1 MSTLRTL
8 TLFTTWIAAH
18 LLWSQSVD
26 LTFNPDDISSGM
38 GRGANTVVRTAVLR
52 SDGVVVIGGAFTS
65 YNTSAAGRIAALDE
79 QGLPLG
85 AFSSYIHA
93 NDIVY
98 ALAALP
104 DAQLLVGGA
113 FSSYQQAAHNRLVR
127 LNADGSVDPS
137 FDVGSGAD
145 GIVRSIVVQLD
156 GKVVVAGAFT
166 TFNGQAVGRIVR
178 LEADGAVDA
187 SFQPVSGAN
196 DDVRCLALQPDGAIL
211 IGGTFT
217 QYDGVACGRIA
228 RLNTDGTLDAGFQA
242 APGTNN
248 TVSTMALQSD
258 GRIVIGGEF
267 VNVHGTSR
275 SRLARLQTDGAVDG
289 SFTTNMGGGVN
300 SCVVLPDDR
309 LLLGGAFQAV
319 NLTSRRFVARLTASG
334 AVDNTFVID
343 DGFDQ
348 MVQDVLALPDGRVMV
363 MGQFVSY
370 NGRYA
375 PRVARLL
382 ATGALDTDH
391 NPLHACS
398 GTIHDLVVDGE
409 ERILIGGLFDAYDGV
424 IVNSLARL
432 LPDGALDPSFQTG
445 TGPGSNEQVECVLI
459 RPDGRIMVGG
469 GFGTFGDVDCG
480 GLVRLETDGSL
491 DPSFAL
497 NTSGAQIRSMA
508 LAADDQLMVAGNFS
522 TFLGQPLND
531 VARLNADGTVDA
543 TFDPG
548 SGADNFIN
556 AVGVQSDGKVIIGG
570 AFTTFNGAPA
580 NKLARLLPDGSLDPS
595 FTTMIVGAGSI
606 ESIVVLP
613 DDRLYVGG
621 AFGNLGGVQLSGLAL
636 LNADGS
642 VDTDF
647 GAVASGISINDIHR
661 LTDGKMLIGGSFNTL
676 FGSTANCI
684 LRLNADG
691 SVDNSISLGA
701 GVDGTGSCR
710 AVGAQQAGG
719 ILVAG
724 IFSSFDGIPR
734 NNIAR
739 VGGSNVPTA
748 ITEPLEA
755 TAVMS
760 PNPTTGVARYITEFS
775 GPTSI
780 TIWDATGRLLEQRAF
795 LATAGTAHQLDLSQH
810 PAGTY
815 LVRLATQEGQRTA
828 RIVVVR

>member
-1 MSTLRTL
+1 
-8 TLFTTWIAAH
+8 
-18 LLWSQSVD
+18 
-26 LTFNPDDISSGM
+26 
-38 GRGANTVVRTAVLR
+38 
-52 SDGVVVIGGAFTS
+52 
-65 YNTSAAGRIAALDE
+65 
-79 QGLPLG
+79 
-85 AFSSYIHA
+85 
-93 NDIVY
+93 
-98 ALAALP
+98 
-104 DAQLLVGGA
+104 
-113 FSSYQQAAHNRLVR
+113 
-127 LNADGSVDPS
+127 
-137 FDVGSGAD
+137 
-145 GIVRSIVVQLD
+145 
-156 GKVVVAGAFT
+156 
-166 TFNGQAVGRIVR
+166 
-178 LEADGAVDA
+178 
-187 SFQPVSGAN
+187 
-196 DDVRCLALQPDGAIL
+196 
-211 IGGTFT
+211 
-217 QYDGVACGRIA
+217 
-228 RLNTDGTLDAGFQA
+228 
-242 APGTNN
+242 
-248 TVSTMALQSD
+248 
-258 GRIVIGGEF
+258 
-267 VNVHGTSR
+267 
-275 SRLARLQTDGAVDG
+275 
-289 SFTTNMGGGVN
+289 
-300 SCVVLPDDR
+300 
-309 LLLGGAFQAV
+309 
-319 NLTSRRFVARLTASG
+319 
-334 AVDNTFVID
+334 
-343 DGFDQ
+343 
-348 MVQDVLALPDGRVMV
+348 
-363 MGQFVSY
+363 
-370 NGRYA
+370 
-375 PRVARLL
+375 
-382 ATGALDTDH
+382 
-391 NPLHACS
+391 
-398 GTIHDLVVDGE
+398 
-409 ERILIGGLFDAYDGV
+409 
-424 IVNSLARL
+424 
-432 LPDGALDPSFQTG
+432 
-445 TGPGSNEQVECVLI
+445 
-459 RPDGRIMVGG
+459 MVGG

-548 SGADNFIN
+548 SGADNFIY